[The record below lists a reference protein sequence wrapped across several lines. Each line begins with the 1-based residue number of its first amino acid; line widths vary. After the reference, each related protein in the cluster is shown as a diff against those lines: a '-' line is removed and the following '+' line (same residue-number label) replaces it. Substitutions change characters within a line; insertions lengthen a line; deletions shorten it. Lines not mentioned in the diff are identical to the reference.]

1 MKNEGSLDIY
11 IGILLGFFLF
21 LYFII
26 TDPFLLVLIIPLSL
40 YILIVLF
47 SGTTLRDAYFKAK
60 KNLLLTVAVSGFFVL
75 AFYYFLDSD
84 FTYFVFNQD
93 SYVAI
98 ALFLVLL
105 SLFLNWF
112 SKRSIPIS
120 FLGDDERLVQET
132 MYEDYSHKQLGD
144 AYLYRMASFRDS
156 KRELHAPDE
165 LHVVRSADWVAAEL
179 SVLDLEMEAIDSR
192 DRMKFYYEK
201 VVFDMFNDFCEGCK
215 DSQKMLIMYGYN
227 LTIVKGLKDIKRFEE
242 ALKKESF
249 LYYKI
254 FKFLEKDMNNPSI
267 KIQMNWQNIY
277 SDNYHCLELCLMSI
291 ILMVRQYLNFPVGDL
306 AKYVVTKKDKNF
318 IGAFSSLPADFA
330 NINSTSVSASGIG
343 YYYTFYRIHYK
354 WFAED
359 QSAVLARWVK

>member
-1 MKNEGSLDIY
+1 MKNEGSMDIY
-11 IGILLGFFLF
+11 IGMLFGFFLF

-26 TDPFLLVLIIPLSL
+26 TDPFLLVLIIPFSL
-40 YILIVLF
+40 YLLIVLF

-60 KNLLLTVAVSGFFVL
+60 KNLLLTIAVSGFLVL

-93 SYVAI
+93 SYVTFAVV
-98 ALFLVLL
+98 LVFF

-120 FLGDDERLVQET
+120 FLGDDDRLVQET
-132 MYEDYSHKQLGD
+132 MYEDYSYKMLGD
-144 AYLYRMASFRDS
+144 SYLYRTVSFRDS
-156 KRELHAPDE
+156 KRKLHAPDE
-165 LHVVRSADWVAAEL
+165 LHPKIEDWVPAEL
-179 SVLDLEMEAIDSR
+179 SVLDLEMEAIDGR

-215 DSQKMLIMYGYN
+215 DSEKMLKMYGYN

-242 ALKKESF
+242 ALKKES
-249 LYYKI
+249 LLCYKI

-277 SDNYHCLELCLMSI
+277 SDNYHCLELCLVSI
-291 ILMVRQYLNFPVGDL
+291 ILMVRQYINFPVGDL

-330 NINSTSVSASGIG
+330 NINSTSVSPSGMG
-343 YYYTFYRIHYK
+343 YYYTYYRIHYK